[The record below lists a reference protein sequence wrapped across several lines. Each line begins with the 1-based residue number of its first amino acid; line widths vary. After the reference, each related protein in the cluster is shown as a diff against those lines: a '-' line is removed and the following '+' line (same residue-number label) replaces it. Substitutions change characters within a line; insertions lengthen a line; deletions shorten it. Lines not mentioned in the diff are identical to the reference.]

1 MIEKEFG
8 FIFLEKNEIAYYM
21 ANLWRGEIA
30 IQNMKSK
37 KYSDESIEK
46 FFLSLRS
53 QIEKIWDGK
62 TRFRLTRKSKSPDVI
77 LQKAC
82 LDSSI

>member
-8 FIFLEKNEIAYYM
+8 FIFLEKNEIGYYM
-21 ANLWRGEIA
+21 ANLWRGEIT

-53 QIEKIWDGK
+53 QIEKK
-62 TRFRLTRKSKSPDVI
+62 E
-77 LQKAC
+77 
-82 LDSSI
+82 

>member
-8 FIFLEKNEIAYYM
+8 FIFLEKNEVAYYM

-37 KYSDESIEK
+37 KYTDESIEK
-46 FFLSLRS
+46 FFLCGIQFIS
-53 QIEKIWDGK
+53 
-62 TRFRLTRKSKSPDVI
+62 
-77 LQKAC
+77 
-82 LDSSI
+82 